1 MNYNSCLL
9 GTIVHYMGK
18 NEEIELEDVL
28 HSIVETFN
36 WYTDSDTKIEKID
49 EIITPSFLYLK
60 G

>member
-1 MNYNSCLL
+1 M